1 MCLGQMAIVRAY
13 RGELDAAVEH
23 LAEAAQVFP
32 QLWTDPRG
40 RYVIGWPQAAVA
52 FERGDLAGV
61 HQAAEGIG
69 MPATRILV
77 GTAHLLG
84 GDIERASAMHAL
96 LAADEPSG
104 SCPAAFADRLQG
116 LIERAT
122 NEPDAAREHLERSAA
137 VFETLDLPFETAVS
151 RLHAATED
159 NVRKALATFEA
170 LGAARY
176 AEKARRTLRS
186 LGVRLPSPRSGRSAA
201 GPLSRRE
208 MEVAR
213 LVAEGLTNAEIAER
227 LVLSVRT
234 VESHLDHV
242 YSRLGISSRAALA
255 RWVTAGQAASAQ

>member
-1 MCLGQMAIVRAY
+1 
-13 RGELDAAVEH
+13 
-23 LAEAAQVFP
+23 
-32 QLWTDPRG
+32 
-40 RYVIGWPQAAVA
+40 
-52 FERGDLAGV
+52 
-61 HQAAEGIG
+61 
-69 MPATRILV
+69 
-77 GTAHLLG
+77 
-84 GDIERASAMHAL
+84 MHAL